1 MMFAGLPDGFT
12 FGKGESAYLVGQ
24 TWRVTVYYR
33 NLHSVIKRPAFDMVK
48 DYDLALDR
56 DRYLALMC
64 KSRDWQEFSSL
75 EEMVLVM
82 CTRHRMGVE

>member
-12 FGKGESAYLVGQ
+12 FGEMESAYRGGQ

-33 NLHSVIKRPAFDMVK
+33 KRPAFDMVK

-56 DRYLALMC
+56 ERYLALRC
-64 KSRDWQEFSSL
+64 KSKDWQEFSSL
-75 EEMVLVM
+75 REMVLVM
-82 CTRHRMGVE
+82 CTKHRMGVE

>member
-24 TWRVTVYYR
+24 TWFVTVYYR
-33 NLHSVIKRPAFDMVK
+33 KRPAFDMVK

-56 DRYLALMC
+56 ERYLALRC
-64 KSRDWQEFSSL
+64 KSKDWQEFPSL
-75 EEMVLVM
+75 REMVLVM
-82 CTRHRMGVE
+82 CTKHRMGVE

>member
-1 MMFAGLPDGFT
+1 MMMFAGLPDGFT

-33 NLHSVIKRPAFDMVK
+33 KRPAFDMVK

-56 DRYLALMC
+56 ERYLALRC
-64 KSRDWQEFSSL
+64 KSKDWQEFSSL
-75 EEMVLVM
+75 REMVLVM